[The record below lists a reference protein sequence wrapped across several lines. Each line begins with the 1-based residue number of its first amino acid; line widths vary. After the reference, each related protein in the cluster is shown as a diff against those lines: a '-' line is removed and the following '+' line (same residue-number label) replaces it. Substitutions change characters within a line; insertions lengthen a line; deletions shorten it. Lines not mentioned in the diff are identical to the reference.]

1 MAGLGAT
8 DRFKDAVGN
17 DDEARVAGYF
27 DIAGLV
33 REFKDELGD
42 DEAKNF
48 AGLSALGFT
57 VSGEGNSADFSLRLT
72 TK

>member
-1 MAGLGAT
+1 MAG
-8 DRFKDAVGN
+8 FV
-17 DDEARVAGYF
+17 
-27 DIAGLV
+27 DIAGLAT
-33 REFKDELGD
+33 EFKDEMD
-42 DEAKNF
+42 DEEITNL